1 MKSDP
6 IPDTNH
12 VSHYCGGSHV
22 KPDGSISGVAF
33 RLRDLNGKIEEY
45 LSVNWLEFLRKDD
58 RKSEIDEIRKI
69 FSIKLNR
76 LGSKSKIAVLNVGK
90 TRSHVKRN
98 SEDRRILQVLH
109 EPEKSIDES
118 HSGIHGYRLED
129 IMIADLIAQSIQEVH
144 PSKPEN
150 L

>member
-1 MKSDP
+1 M
-6 IPDTNH
+6 
-12 VSHYCGGSHV
+12 
-22 KPDGSISGVAF
+22 
-33 RLRDLNGKIEEY
+33 
-45 LSVNWLEFLRKDD
+45 
-58 RKSEIDEIRKI
+58 
-69 FSIKLNR
+69 
-76 LGSKSKIAVLNVGK
+76 LNVGK